1 MADET
6 PQTLRERADEVLSQ
20 PKYAVDEP
28 GLIDRAWDRF
38 TEFLDDLLS
47 VVTGGSAFG
56 GVVLGWVILGLM
68 LALVVFVLWRFKP
81 RFRSVTPARV
91 SATVRTQL
99 TRKSRSD
106 WLTDASV
113 AEGKG
118 FYAEAVAARY
128 HALVAGLIERHQLP
142 DAAGATPTELR
153 DAFEA
158 ESLRRDPF
166 TSATDAFSDI
176 WYGGHAAD
184 AGDSRRMVDWDE
196 RVLAEGG
203 NR

>member
-56 GVVLGWVILGLM
+56 GVVVGWLILGLM
-68 LALVVFVLWRFKP
+68 LAVIVVVLWRFRP
-81 RFRSVTPARV
+81 RFRSVAPAKV
-91 SATVRTQL
+91 SATVITEP
-99 TRKSRSD
+99 TRKSRRD

-113 AEGKG
+113 AEERGS
-118 FYAEAVAARY
+118 YAEAVAARY
-128 HALVAGLIERHQLP
+128 HALVAGLIERRQLP

-158 ESLRRDPF
+158 DSRRRDPF
-166 TSATDAFSDI
+166 VSATGAFSDI

-184 AGDSRRMVDWDE
+184 ARDSRRMVDWDE
-196 RVLAEGG
+196 RVLAEVG